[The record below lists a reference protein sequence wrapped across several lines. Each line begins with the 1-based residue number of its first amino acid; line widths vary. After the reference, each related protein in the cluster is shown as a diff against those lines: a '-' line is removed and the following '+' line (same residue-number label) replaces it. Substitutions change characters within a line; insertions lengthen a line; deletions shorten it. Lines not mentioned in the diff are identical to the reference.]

1 MQFDMITS
9 QAQLKYFIQ
18 TIDNSTISIDTEF
31 VRTRTY
37 VAHLGLLQLNQNNK
51 ITLIDPIL
59 VPDLSSFWQKLDAKE
74 CLLHASGEDLEIIRQ
89 HKGDLNF
96 TLFDTQIACAFLN
109 FGSSLG
115 YAGMVELLR
124 EVIVDK
130 GESRADWC
138 ARPLGEKQLNYAA
151 TDVLHLPSCFSELK
165 EKLLEKKMYDFFL
178 DECQS
183 TLDDKMKTQNPD
195 NAYKSLNN
203 LFKLD
208 RPGLAIAKAIAKWR
222 LQTAKKRNLPLN
234 FVLKGDNIW
243 LLAEYRPTT
252 IADLHRLGLMPSE
265 IRVQGTTLIKIIEDV
280 LTEDPDSYP
289 KLVSRLIDFPTYK
302 KRLKSI
308 REKVKSCADEYQLPV
323 ELIASK
329 RIINNYLSWLWK
341 LDEADHLQ
349 NEKPKLLTGWRFEL
363 IGHQFEH

>member
-9 QAQLKYFIQ
+9 QAQLQCFIQ
-18 TIDNSTISIDTEF
+18 TIDNSILAIDTEF

-59 VPDLSSFWQKLDAKE
+59 VPDLSAFWKKLDSKE

-109 FGSSLG
+109 FGASLG
-115 YAGMVELLR
+115 YAKMVELLR
-124 EVIVDK
+124 EIIVDK

-151 TDVLHLPSCFSELK
+151 TDVLHLPCCFSQLK
-165 EKLLEKKMYDFFL
+165 EKLFEKKMYDFFL
-178 DECQS
+178 NECQS
-183 TLDDKMKTQNPD
+183 ALDEKMKTQNPD

-208 RPGLAIAKAIAKWR
+208 RQGLAIAKAIAKWR
-222 LQTAKKRNLPLN
+222 LHIAQKRNLPLN
-234 FVLKGDNIW
+234 FVLKADNIW

-252 IADLHRLGLMPSE
+252 LSDLHRLGLMPNE
-265 IRVQGTTLIKIIEDV
+265 IRIQGAILIKIIEGV
-280 LTEDPDSYP
+280 LTEDPASYP
-289 KLVSRLIDFPTYK
+289 QLVSRLIDFPNYRKT
-302 KRLKSI
+302 LKSI
-308 REKVKSCADEYQLPV
+308 REKVKVCADKYQLPV

-329 RIINNYLSWLWK
+329 RIINNYLSWRWK
-341 LDEADHLQ
+341 LDEEDHLRNQ
-349 NEKPKLLTGWRFEL
+349 KPKLLTGWRFEL
-363 IGHQFEH
+363 IGHQFER